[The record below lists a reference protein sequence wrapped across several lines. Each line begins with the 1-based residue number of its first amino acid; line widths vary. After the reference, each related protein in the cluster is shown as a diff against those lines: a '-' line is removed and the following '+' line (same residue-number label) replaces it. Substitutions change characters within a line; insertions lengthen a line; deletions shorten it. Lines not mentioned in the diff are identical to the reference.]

1 MINPTIIYRMFDTLG
16 LILTF
21 CMDILRN
28 TVELVLD
35 VYGGVI
41 SRCQT
46 IRKVWKLYRKGDLTL
61 RSIREY
67 FWVSSRM
74 YVMYLFDIGLKT
86 YPQHYELE
94 YYHGSKR
101 YRIIFPK
108 RERGP
113 RSITQVLTSDNV
125 DITKE
130 IHEVMG
136 PANNFHNIPTTPK
149 MLGYSSSSQEVEHIK
164 VKYKNSIIKKYRDDE
179 IISLTCKNE
188 RD

>member
-1 MINPTIIYRMFDTLG
+1 MFDTLG
-16 LILTF
+16 LVLTC

-35 VYGGVI
+35 VYGGVT

-67 FWVSSRM
+67 CWVSSRM

-101 YRIIFPK
+101 YRIVFPK
-108 RERGP
+108 KRGP

-130 IHEVMG
+130 VHESLG
-136 PANNFHNIPTTPK
+136 PANNFHNVPTTPK
-149 MLGYSSSSQEVEHIK
+149 MLGYSSSTEVEHIK
-164 VKYKNSIIKKYRDDE
+164 VKYKNSVIKKYRDDE

-188 RD
+188 